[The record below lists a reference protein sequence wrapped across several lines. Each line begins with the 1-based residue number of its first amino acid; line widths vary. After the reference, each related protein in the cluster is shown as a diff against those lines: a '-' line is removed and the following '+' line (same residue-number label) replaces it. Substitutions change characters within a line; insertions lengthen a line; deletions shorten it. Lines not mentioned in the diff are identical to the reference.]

1 MAHVKELKIESFEL
15 KKKILIL
22 KKVECTSRMHMLNL
36 LWLPRNQIA
45 NVNFMFAPE
54 VSSCLHQAK
63 CFGGFAVC
71 SYLYRLCVVDDVSF
85 YHVIEGFS

>member
-22 KKVECTSRMHMLNL
+22 KKVECTSRMHMLSL
-36 LWLPRNQIA
+36 FWLPRNQIA
-45 NVNFMFAPE
+45 NVDVIFGPE
-54 VSSCLHQAK
+54 VSSGFHQAE

-71 SYLYRLCVVDDVSF
+71 SYLCRLCVVGDVSF
-85 YHVIEGFS
+85 YVVIEGFS

>member
-45 NVNFMFAPE
+45 NVNFMFAP
-54 VSSCLHQAK
+54 
-63 CFGGFAVC
+63 
-71 SYLYRLCVVDDVSF
+71 
-85 YHVIEGFS
+85 